1 MCVPNSSAERSQ
13 PVYVPRCFEVRERTA
28 ISPTRNL
35 SSLHPRPIPRTR
47 FTIVQKKKKK
57 EKWMELYEDE
67 KHLSIKNV
75 GGVFLFFPLFANDER
90 FYYVSRA

>member
-1 MCVPNSSAERSQ
+1 MFRVVSRSGNERLFRQLGICLLSIRVQSLVPVLRSSK
-13 PVYVPRCFEVRERTA
+13 
-28 ISPTRNL
+28 
-35 SSLHPRPIPRTR
+35 
-47 FTIVQKKKKK
+47 KKKKK